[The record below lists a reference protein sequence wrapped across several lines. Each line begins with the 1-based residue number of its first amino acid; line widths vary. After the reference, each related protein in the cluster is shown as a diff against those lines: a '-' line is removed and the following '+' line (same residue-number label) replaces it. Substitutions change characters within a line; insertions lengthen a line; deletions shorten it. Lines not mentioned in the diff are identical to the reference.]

1 MKRLTSLLLSC
12 AFILN
17 AVLFFSC
24 QAEEKAEPEKKASLS
39 HYKRSTV
46 SLPYGE
52 SMTDISPYYDPNSTE
67 LTVITSVRNEIFD
80 IDEETEEAV
89 FVRYDY
95 DYFTVKLNSELE
107 TVSHTELETGGSALS
122 TSYLNDSSL
131 YTIVWDSA
139 KTSLDCY
146 SLTNG
151 KRVSSVALDYQPAE
165 VLCSLAV
172 DADGYV
178 YIADSEGITVLSADG
193 ALVSEISLPYDRT
206 TLALSPDGNVFI
218 GAEFEEGFGVAQ
230 LGLAKKAYGSFTK
243 YDDCPNGIFFVGAV
257 MYVSTMGGLYRAD
270 EESITQ
276 LMDCL
281 SEGMNASETKIVAVA
296 SDERFFTI
304 MYNYAGEIPGY
315 ILSVNDKA
323 DEEELEAE
331 NVIDICTLTDF
342 NAEYLTRKLNN
353 FTQSGKARVKIT
365 NYGKYAD
372 DSIMD
377 GAAAARLV
385 MDMVS
390 GVYQPDIIMTSPRL
404 TELNNYIVKNE
415 LFVDYNEL
423 FAREDSLIKEE
434 DIFECVKKTFRD
446 KSGRMWGMTDVF
458 WVYTML
464 MNKEY
469 MLGKTTWTVDDMIDV
484 NDALPNGV
492 IFEHNIT
499 KSSFTRYFISTGA
512 YFTQFVDM
520 ENGQC
525 DFDNATFYRY
535 LEFINSLPDEPVR
548 FDDKYYDSGNRYPAY
563 MLLGQDGKT
572 ASSDSMLSNLRQWKL
587 YDLEFSGEYE
597 FTGYPTTRSEKSFT
611 YYRDAFIIT
620 SFCEDIDSAWEFV
633 HYFLTIDLKK
643 KTEDMSITGLATYMP
658 LMEKQIERTLSF
670 QNMISEYPKEM
681 DRYFPEIVITR
692 DDCNDVVN
700 FLNTQ
705 VAGSVYNLISPEI
718 TAIITEEISYY
729 VGGVGTAEECA
740 KKIQSRASI
749 WLSENE

>member
-1 MKRLTSLLLSC
+1 
-12 AFILN
+12 
-17 AVLFFSC
+17 
-24 QAEEKAEPEKKASLS
+24 
-39 HYKRSTV
+39 
-46 SLPYGE
+46 
-52 SMTDISPYYDPNSTE
+52 
-67 LTVITSVRNEIFD
+67 
-80 IDEETEEAV
+80 
-89 FVRYDY
+89 
-95 DYFTVKLNSELE
+95 
-107 TVSHTELETGGSALS
+107 
-122 TSYLNDSSL
+122 
-131 YTIVWDSA
+131 
-139 KTSLDCY
+139 
-146 SLTNG
+146 
-151 KRVSSVALDYQPAE
+151 
-165 VLCSLAV
+165 
-172 DADGYV
+172 
-178 YIADSEGITVLSADG
+178 
-193 ALVSEISLPYDRT
+193 
-206 TLALSPDGNVFI
+206 
-218 GAEFEEGFGVAQ
+218 
-230 LGLAKKAYGSFTK
+230 
-243 YDDCPNGIFFVGAV
+243 
-257 MYVSTMGGLYRAD
+257 
-270 EESITQ
+270 
-276 LMDCL
+276 MDCL
-281 SEGMNASETKIVAVA
+281 SEGMNASETKIVAA
-296 SDERFFTI
+296 SGDERFFTI

-323 DEEELEAE
+323 EEELEAE

-342 NAEYLTRKLNN
+342 NAENLARKLNK

-365 NYGKYAD
+365 NYGEYAD
-372 DSIMD
+372 GSIMD

-390 GVYQPDIIMTSPRL
+390 GVYQPDIIVTSPRL

-434 DIFECVKKTFRD
+434 DVFECVKKTFSD

-464 MNKEY
+464 MNKKY
-469 MLGKTTWTVDDMIDV
+469 MLGKTTWTVDDMMDV
-484 NDALPNGV
+484 NDALPDGV
-492 IFEHNIT
+492 IMNEHFSKKT
-499 KSSFTRYFISTGA
+499 FTDYFISTGA

-520 ENGQC
+520 ENRQC
-525 DFDNATFYRY
+525 NFDNATFYRY

-587 YDLEFSGEYE
+587 YDLEFPGEYE
-597 FTGYPTTRSEKSFT
+597 FTGYPTVRSEKSYT
-611 YYRDAFIIT
+611 YYSDAFIIT
-620 SFCEDIDSAWEFV
+620 SFCGDIDSAWEFV
-633 HYFLTIDLKK
+633 HYLLTIDLKK
-643 KTEDMSITGLATYMP
+643 KPEEMSIMGLATYMP

-670 QNMISEYPKEM
+670 QSMISEYPKEM

>member
-12 AFILN
+12 AIILN
-17 AVLFFSC
+17 AMLFFSC
-24 QAEEKAEPEKKASLS
+24 QAEEKAEPEKRENLS

-52 SMTDISPYYDPNSTE
+52 SMTDIPPYYDPNSTE
-67 LTVITSVRNEIFD
+67 LTVITNVRNEIFD

-95 DYFTVKLNSELE
+95 DYFAVKLNYELDTVSHIELE
-107 TVSHTELETGGSALS
+107 TDGSALI
-122 TSYLNDSSL
+122 TSYLTDSSL
-131 YTIVWDSA
+131 YTLVLDSV

-146 SLTNG
+146 SLTDG
-151 KRVSSVALDYQPAE
+151 KRASSVPLEYQPAE

-178 YIADSEGITVLSADG
+178 YIADSDGITVLSADG
-193 ALVSEISLPYDRT
+193 TLVSEISLPYDRT

-218 GAEFEEGFGVAQ
+218 GAEFDEGFGVAQ
-230 LGLAKKAYGSFTK
+230 LGLAKKAYGNFTE

-257 MYVSTMGGLYRAD
+257 MYVSTSGGFYRVD

-276 LMDCL
+276 LMACL
-281 SEGMNASETKIVAVA
+281 SEGMNASETMIVAA
-296 SDERFFTI
+296 SSDERFFTI

-323 DEEELEAE
+323 EEELEAE

-342 NAEYLTRKLNN
+342 NAENLTRKLNK
-353 FTQSGKARVKIT
+353 FTQSGKARMKIT
-365 NYGKYAD
+365 NYGEYAD
-372 DSIMD
+372 GSKMD
-377 GAAAARLV
+377 GAAAERLV
-385 MDMVS
+385 MDIVS
-390 GVYQPDIIMTSPRL
+390 GVYQPDIIVTSPRL

-434 DIFECVKKTFRD
+434 DVFECVKKTFSD

-464 MNKEY
+464 MNKKY
-469 MLGKTTWTVDDMIDV
+469 MLDKTTWTVDDMMDI
-484 NDALPNGV
+484 NDALPDGV
-492 IFEHNIT
+492 IMNEHFSKKT
-499 KSSFTRYFISTGA
+499 FTRYFISTGA

-520 ENGQC
+520 ENRQC
-525 DFDNATFYRY
+525 NFDNATFYRY

-587 YDLEFSGEYE
+587 YDLEFPGEYE
-597 FTGYPTTRSEKSFT
+597 FTGYPTVRSEKSYT
-611 YYRDAFIIT
+611 YYSDAFIIT
-620 SFCEDIDSAWEFV
+620 SFCGDIDSAWEFV
-633 HYFLTIDLKK
+633 HYLLTIDLKK
-643 KTEDMSITGLATYMP
+643 KPEEMSIMGLATYMP
-658 LMEKQIERTLSF
+658 LMENQIEGTLHF
-670 QNMISEYPKEM
+670 QSMISEYPKEM
-681 DRYFPEIVITR
+681 DRYLPEIVITR